1 MPGWPTWRSKPG
13 SHPAVSEMSL
23 FDRLSQALQSDVP
36 VAVATVVRPLERAG
50 AKMLVFLD
58 GGGEGSLGDRELDER
73 VRADAAALLRNGVTE
88 LRTSPSGEGD
98 DKMEICG
105 ESYAPLRRLLIMGP
119 VHAAPALCA
128 LAARVGYRV
137 TVIDARATY
146 TTRERFPD
154 AAEIIV
160 AWPHRALEQRPPLDA
175 STYVAV
181 LTHDPK
187 FEEPL
192 LPLLLRSEAR
202 YVGMIGSRRTQ
213 VQRREML
220 RRVGVTEEELAR
232 LRGPIGLDI
241 GAVTPEEIAIA
252 ILAEMTAVKYGGTGR
267 PLSEVFAHSVAAASA

>member
-1 MPGWPTWRSKPG
+1 
-13 SHPAVSEMSL
+13 VSEISL
-23 FDRLSQALQSDVP
+23 FDRLAQALRADVP
-36 VAVATVVRPLERAG
+36 VAVATVVQPLERAG

-58 GGGEGSLGDRELDER
+58 GGGEGSLGDQELDER
-73 VRADAAALLRNGVTE
+73 VRADATALLRNGVTE
-88 LRTSPSGEGD
+88 LRTYPSGETD
-98 DKMEICG
+98 ERLAVFV
-105 ESYAPLRRLLIMGP
+105 ESYAPLPRLLIMGS

-160 AWPHRALEQRPPLDA
+160 AWPHRALEQLPPLDA

-232 LRGPIGLDI
+232 LHGPIGLDI

-252 ILAEMTAVKYGGTGR
+252 ILAEMAAVKYGGTGR
-267 PLSEVFAHSVAAASA
+267 PLSEVFAQSVAAASA

>member
-1 MPGWPTWRSKPG
+1 
-13 SHPAVSEMSL
+13 VSEISL
-23 FDRLSQALQSDVP
+23 FDRLSQALRADVP

-58 GGGEGSLGDRELDER
+58 GGGEGSLGDQELDER
-73 VRADAAALLRNGVTE
+73 VRTDAAALLRNGVTE
-88 LRTSPSGEGD
+88 LRTYPFGETD
-98 DKMEICG
+98 EKIEVFV
-105 ESYAPLRRLLIMGP
+105 ESYAPLPRLLIMGS

-160 AWPHRALEQRPPLDA
+160 AWPHRALEQLPPLDA

-192 LPLLLRSEAR
+192 LPLLLRSKAR
-202 YVGMIGSRRTQ
+202 YVGLIGSRRTQ

-232 LRGPIGLDI
+232 LHGPIGLDI

-252 ILAEMTAVKYGGTGR
+252 ILAEMAAVKYGGTGR
-267 PLSEVFAHSVAAASA
+267 PLSEIFAQTAAATA

>member
-1 MPGWPTWRSKPG
+1 
-13 SHPAVSEMSL
+13 VSEISL
-23 FDRLSQALQSDVP
+23 FDRLSQALRADVP

-58 GGGEGSLGDRELDER
+58 GGGEGSFGDQELDAR

-88 LRTSPSGEGD
+88 LRTYPSGETD
-98 DKMEICG
+98 ERIAVFV
-105 ESYAPLRRLLIMGP
+105 ESYAPLPRLLIMGS

-160 AWPHRALEQRPPLDA
+160 AWPHRALEQLPPLEA

-192 LPLLLRSEAR
+192 LPLLLRSKAR

-232 LRGPIGLDI
+232 LHGPIGLDI

-252 ILAEMTAVKYGGTGR
+252 ILAEMAAVKYGGTGR
-267 PLSEVFAHSVAAASA
+267 PLSEVFAQSVAAASA

>member
-1 MPGWPTWRSKPG
+1 
-13 SHPAVSEMSL
+13 VSEISL
-23 FDRLSQALQSDVP
+23 IDRLAQALRADVP

-50 AKMLVFLD
+50 AKMLIFLD
-58 GGGEGSLGDRELDER
+58 GGGEGGLGDQELDER
-73 VRADAAALLRNGVTE
+73 ARADATALLRNGVTE
-88 LRTSPSGEGD
+88 LRTYPSAETD
-98 DKMEICG
+98 EKIDVFV
-105 ESYAPLRRLLIMGP
+105 ESYAPLPRLLIMGS

-160 AWPHRALEQRPPLDA
+160 AWPHRALEQLPPLDA

-192 LPLLLRSEAR
+192 LPLLLRSKAR

-232 LRGPIGLDI
+232 LHGPIGLDI

-252 ILAEMTAVKYGGTGR
+252 ILAEMAAVKYGGTGR
-267 PLSEVFAHSVAAASA
+267 PLSEVFAQSAAAASA

>member
-1 MPGWPTWRSKPG
+1 M
-13 SHPAVSEMSL
+13 L
-23 FDRLSQALQSDVP
+23 FDRLAAALRSDVP
-36 VAVATVVRPLERAG
+36 VAVVTVVRPLERAG
-50 AKMLVFLD
+50 AKLLAFLD
-58 GGGEGSLGDRELDER
+58 GTVEGSLGDASLDRQVLPDVLELLQTG
-73 VRADAAALLRNGVTE
+73 VSAMRAYLSMQPGGGVVE
-88 LRTSPSGEGD
+88 VFV
-98 DKMEICG
+98 
-105 ESYAPLRRLLIMGP
+105 ESHAPLPRLLILGS

-146 TTRERFPD
+146 TARERFPD

-160 AWPHRALEQRPPLDA
+160 AWPHRALETLPPPDS

-192 LPLLLRSEAR
+192 LPLLLRSDAR
-202 YVGMIGSRRTQ
+202 YIGLIGSRRIQ
-213 VQRREML
+213 RQRRDML
-220 RRVGVTEEELAR
+220 RREGFSEEDIGR

-252 ILAEMTAVKYGGTGR
+252 VLAEMTMVKYGASGR
-267 PLSEVFAHSVAAASA
+267 PLQDLFLASQPRVPS

>member
-1 MPGWPTWRSKPG
+1 MSPTIG
-13 SHPAVSEMSL
+13 I
-23 FDRLSQALQSDVP
+23 FDRLAAALRDDVP
-36 VAVATVVRPLERAG
+36 VATATLVRPAARAG
-50 AKMLVFLD
+50 AKLLVLLD
-58 GGGEGSLGDRELDER
+58 GSGEGSLGDDALDAR
-73 VRADAAALLRNGVTE
+73 VRADALRLLRNGVSQVQTYPP
-88 LRTSPSGEGD
+88 LEGQD
-98 DKMEICG
+98 EPAQVFV
-105 ESYAPLRRLLIMGP
+105 ESFAPLPRLLIMGS

-137 TVIDARATY
+137 IVVDARATY

-160 AWPHRALEQRPPLDA
+160 AWPHRALETLPPLDP

-192 LPLLLRSEAR
+192 LPVLLRSEAR

-213 VQRREML
+213 EQRRAML
-220 RRVGVTEEELAR
+220 RRKGVTEQELAR
-232 LRGPIGLDI
+232 LHGPIGLDI

-252 ILAEMTAVKYGGTGR
+252 VLAEMTAVKYGRTAQ
-267 PLSEVFAHSVAAASA
+267 PLKDLLPAVQAASAVAGA

>member
-1 MPGWPTWRSKPG
+1 M
-13 SHPAVSEMSL
+13 SERSL
-23 FDRLSQALQSDVP
+23 FDRLAQALRADVP
-36 VAVATVVRPLERAG
+36 VAVATVVQPLERAG

-58 GGGEGSLGDRELDER
+58 GGGEGSLGDQELDER
-73 VRADAAALLRNGVTE
+73 VRADATALLRNGVTE
-88 LRTSPSGEGD
+88 LRTYPSGETD
-98 DKMEICG
+98 ERLAVFV
-105 ESYAPLRRLLIMGP
+105 ESYAPLPRLLIMGS

-154 AAEIIV
+154 AAAIIV
-160 AWPHRALEQRPPLDA
+160 AWPHRALEQLPPLDA

-220 RRVGVTEEELAR
+220 RRVGMTEEELAR

-252 ILAEMTAVKYGGTGR
+252 ILAEMAAVKYGGTGR
-267 PLSEVFAHSVAAASA
+267 PLSEIFAENLAAAST

>member
-1 MPGWPTWRSKPG
+1 M
-13 SHPAVSEMSL
+13 SEMSR
-23 FDRLSQALQSDVP
+23 FDRLSQALRADVP
-36 VAVATVVRPLERAG
+36 VAVATVVRPLESAG

-58 GGGEGSLGDRELDER
+58 GGGEGSLGDQELDER

-88 LRTSPSGEGD
+88 LRAYRSGETD
-98 DKMEICG
+98 ERIEVFV
-105 ESYAPLRRLLIMGP
+105 ESYAPLPRLLIMGS

-160 AWPHRALEQRPPLDA
+160 AWPHRALEKLPPLDA

-202 YVGMIGSRRTQ
+202 YVGLIGSRRTQ

-220 RRVGVTEEELAR
+220 RRVGVTEEELGR

-252 ILAEMTAVKYGGTGR
+252 ILAEMAAVKYGGTGR
-267 PLSEVFAHSVAAASA
+267 PLSEIFAQNFAATAST

>member
-1 MPGWPTWRSKPG
+1 M
-13 SHPAVSEMSL
+13 SEISL
-23 FDRLSQALQSDVP
+23 FDRLAQALRADVP

-88 LRTSPSGEGD
+88 FRTYPSGETD
-98 DKMEICG
+98 ERLAVFV
-105 ESYAPLRRLLIMGP
+105 ESYAPLPRLLIMGS

-160 AWPHRALEQRPPLDA
+160 AWPHRALEQLPPLDA

-192 LPLLLRSEAR
+192 LPLLLRSKAR
-202 YVGMIGSRRTQ
+202 YVGLIGSRRTQ

-252 ILAEMTAVKYGGTGR
+252 ILAEMAAVKYGGTGR
-267 PLSEVFAHSVAAASA
+267 PLSEVFAQSVAAASA

>member
-1 MPGWPTWRSKPG
+1 
-13 SHPAVSEMSL
+13 VSETSL
-23 FDRLSQALQSDVP
+23 FDRLAQALRADVP

-88 LRTSPSGEGD
+88 FRTYPSGETD
-98 DKMEICG
+98 EKIEVFV
-105 ESYAPLRRLLIMGP
+105 ESYAPLPRLLIMGS

-160 AWPHRALEQRPPLDA
+160 AWPHRALEQLPPLDA

-220 RRVGVTEEELAR
+220 RRVGVTEEELAH
-232 LRGPIGLDI
+232 LHGPIGLDI

-252 ILAEMTAVKYGGTGR
+252 ILAEMAAVKYGGTGR
-267 PLSEVFAHSVAAASA
+267 PLSEVFAQSVAAASA

>member
-1 MPGWPTWRSKPG
+1 
-13 SHPAVSEMSL
+13 MSL
-23 FDRLSQALQSDVP
+23 FDLLSEALKTDTP
-36 VAVATVVRPLERAG
+36 VASATVVSPLDRAG
-50 AKMLVFLD
+50 SKMLVFLD
-58 GGGEGSLGDRELDER
+58 RSHEGSLGESRLDEQ
-73 VRADAAALLRNGVTE
+73 VRADAVALLRNGVSE
-88 LRTSPSGEGD
+88 VRSYPQDAPDAEP
-98 DKMEICG
+98 IRVFV
-105 ESYAPLRRLLIMGP
+105 ESFAPLPRLLIMGS

-154 AAEIIV
+154 ATEIIV
-160 AWPHRALEQRPPLDA
+160 AWPHRALERMPPLDA

-187 FEEPL
+187 VEEPL

-220 RRVGVTEEELAR
+220 RRAGVTEEELAR

-252 ILAEMTAVKYGGTGR
+252 ILAEMAAVKYGGTGR
-267 PLSEVFAHSVAAASA
+267 PLSEVFAQSVAAASA